1 MKRNPAIT
9 YLLTTSLTVCLL
21 VGTAPAGNT
30 DLTAQAKK
38 ILDSTGIQGGILV
51 HLGCGDGKLTAALA
65 RDNITV
71 HGLEADPAKVA
82 EARDYIHTQGIYG
95 PVSVEQFSGSRLP
108 YADNVVNLV
117 FVQEQGNI
125 GRREVMRVLAPGGV
139 ACGLRNGQWIQIT
152 KPWPGNIDQWTHFL
166 HDASNNAVADD
177 TVVGQPR
184 NLHWVAPPR
193 WLRSHETPS
202 GIQSPVHSDGR
213 MFYFFDEG
221 LIGITDQRIPD
232 RWSLICRD
240 AFNGR
245 QLWRRELGPWGWQQW
260 SPEQY
265 NQDWTT
271 LRGKRTDVPNEN
283 HRRIVAD
290 GDRIFVT
297 LSYQAPM
304 SILDAATGQ
313 TISTV
318 EATNAARE
326 ILVSD
331 GIAVVY
337 SQETPAGSA
346 KRRGSRDAAA
356 GRLVAVD
363 GRTSRVLWRKQTGE
377 IRTLSLAID
386 NGRIVY
392 IAGNKLV
399 ARNLKDGSEQWS
411 VQPEQTSPKTLLIA
425 DDVIVMQ
432 GGKSVSAYDAT
443 IGKLLWAKTV
453 PSIGGGEGDDLFVID
468 GLVWR
473 GILSVDEQDKPTK
486 KSPNA
491 LMIGW
496 DLRSGDEKKRIHVDN
511 LRSPEHHHRCYRNKA
526 TSRYLISSYEG
537 AEFFDLQGDNH
548 GMNNW
553 IRGACKYGMTPAN
566 GMLYVP
572 ADQCFC
578 QPGSKF
584 LGYAAIKAE
593 SPTDPEP
600 VADNRRLEKGSAY
613 NKISNL
619 KFQISNPN
627 DWPTFRHDALRSGT
641 TRTRIGAGVTV
652 DWKTTLKGKLTAPV
666 VAAGT
671 VFVAKPDAH
680 TVYALDAKTGDVSWQ
695 FTAGGRVDS
704 PPTIYKGMVL
714 FGSADGRVYC
724 VRASDGELGWRF
736 LAAPTDQRIGSFDQI
751 ESTWPVHGSILV
763 TGGIAYCTAGRST
776 YLDGG
781 IRVWG
786 LNPATGEILHKG
798 LLEGP
803 HRSIEGERDMAFF
816 LLGANSDVLVSE
828 GGYIYMRQKKMTPDL
843 KEIKIDVLSSK
854 GAQDVGMHVFST
866 ASLLDDSWY
875 NRTFWMRSKRW
886 PGFQLANQA
895 PKTGQILVFD
905 DLKTYA
911 VRVFYRRNCHSLM
924 FFPGKEGYLLFADH
938 NTTEP
943 QILGEPGARKAL
955 EWLPQSHIPRD
966 GNPGLDQERWG
977 FGADKGIGYTRAE
990 MPAWT
995 NWLDVRIRAMVKAG
1009 DTLFVAGAPD
1019 VFDEDDP
1026 YAAFE
1031 GRKGARLVAVSAAD
1045 GKEPSV
1051 IELQAPPVFD
1061 GLIAANNRLFASLRD
1076 GSLVCLA
1083 GK

>member
-1 MKRNPAIT
+1 
-9 YLLTTSLTVCLL
+9 
-21 VGTAPAGNT
+21 
-30 DLTAQAKK
+30 
-38 ILDSTGIQGGILV
+38 
-51 HLGCGDGKLTAALA
+51 
-65 RDNITV
+65 
-71 HGLEADPAKVA
+71 
-82 EARDYIHTQGIYG
+82 
-95 PVSVEQFSGSRLP
+95 
-108 YADNVVNLV
+108 
-117 FVQEQGNI
+117 
-125 GRREVMRVLAPGGV
+125 
-139 ACGLRNGQWIQIT
+139 
-152 KPWPGNIDQWTHFL
+152 
-166 HDASNNAVADD
+166 
-177 TVVGQPR
+177 
-184 NLHWVAPPR
+184 
-193 WLRSHETPS
+193 
-202 GIQSPVHSDGR
+202 
-213 MFYFFDEG
+213 
-221 LIGITDQRIPD
+221 
-232 RWSLICRD
+232 
-240 AFNGR
+240 
-245 QLWRRELGPWGWQQW
+245 
-260 SPEQY
+260 
-265 NQDWTT
+265 
-271 LRGKRTDVPNEN
+271 
-283 HRRIVAD
+283 
-290 GDRIFVT
+290 
-297 LSYQAPM
+297 
-304 SILDAATGQ
+304 
-313 TISTV
+313 
-318 EATNAARE
+318 
-326 ILVSD
+326 
-331 GIAVVY
+331 
-337 SQETPAGSA
+337 
-346 KRRGSRDAAA
+346 
-356 GRLVAVD
+356 
-363 GRTSRVLWRKQTGE
+363 
-377 IRTLSLAID
+377 
-386 NGRIVY
+386 
-392 IAGNKLV
+392 
-399 ARNLKDGSEQWS
+399 
-411 VQPEQTSPKTLLIA
+411 
-425 DDVIVMQ
+425 
-432 GGKSVSAYDAT
+432 
-443 IGKLLWAKTV
+443 
-453 PSIGGGEGDDLFVID
+453 
-468 GLVWR
+468 
-473 GILSVDEQDKPTK
+473 
-486 KSPNA
+486 
-491 LMIGW
+491 MIGW

-584 LGYAAIKAE
+584 LGYKAE

-666 VAAGT
+666 VAGGM

-895 PKTGQILVFD
+895 PKTGQLLVFD

-911 VRVFYRRNCHSLM
+911 
-924 FFPGKEGYLLFADH
+924 
-938 NTTEP
+938 
-943 QILGEPGARKAL
+943 
-955 EWLPQSHIPRD
+955 
-966 GNPGLDQERWG
+966 
-977 FGADKGIGYTRAE
+977 
-990 MPAWT
+990 
-995 NWLDVRIRAMVKAG
+995 
-1009 DTLFVAGAPD
+1009 
-1019 VFDEDDP
+1019 
-1026 YAAFE
+1026 
-1031 GRKGARLVAVSAAD
+1031 
-1045 GKEPSV
+1045 
-1051 IELQAPPVFD
+1051 
-1061 GLIAANNRLFASLRD
+1061 
-1076 GSLVCLA
+1076 
-1083 GK
+1083 